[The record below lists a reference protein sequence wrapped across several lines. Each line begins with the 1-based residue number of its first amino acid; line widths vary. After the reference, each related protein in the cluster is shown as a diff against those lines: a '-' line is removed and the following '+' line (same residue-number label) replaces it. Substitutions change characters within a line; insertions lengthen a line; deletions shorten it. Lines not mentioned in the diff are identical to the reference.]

1 MRPSSC
7 IRHGLLAALLLGACS
22 TSDLAPSG
30 SGGSGADGGAGGPAL
45 PTGQALTTA
54 AVVRYSPIEGG
65 CWSLEVEGRGH
76 YQPLSLPPAYQ
87 QDGAAVAVVIRGAQ
101 GYAGFCPH
109 PFVHLDSIAPR

>member
-1 MRPSSC
+1 
-7 IRHGLLAALLLGACS
+7 
-22 TSDLAPSG
+22 
-30 SGGSGADGGAGGPAL
+30 
-45 PTGQALTTA
+45 
-54 AVVRYSPIEGG
+54 VVRFNPIEGG

-76 YQPLSLPPAYQ
+76 YQPLSLPPAHQ